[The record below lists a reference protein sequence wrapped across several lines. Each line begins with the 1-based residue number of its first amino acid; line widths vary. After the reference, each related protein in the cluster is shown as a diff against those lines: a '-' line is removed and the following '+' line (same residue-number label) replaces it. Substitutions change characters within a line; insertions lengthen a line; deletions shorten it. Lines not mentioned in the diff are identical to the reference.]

1 MMNVRAWS
9 EARPAY
15 EAAQEKT
22 HIISEVRE
30 VESREREQG
39 MSIPLIL
46 GALALQPVLQP
57 SQVTRALILRSS
69 ESIRQRLV
77 GFVASVQSAL
87 DDLQG

>member
-15 EAAQEKT
+15 EAAQEKN
-22 HIISEVRE
+22 HIISEVRQ

-46 GALALQPVLQP
+46 GALTIHPVLKLFE
-57 SQVTRALILRSS
+57 VIHALILCYL

-77 GFVASVQSAL
+77 GFVASVKSAL